1 MICPVSVLVFVQINY
16 LVHWFFCL
24 FFFFVDYPCSG
35 MLGMVSGLIPDSQI
49 TASTQV
55 DRNWIP
61 ENARLITSRSG
72 WALPPTTHPY
82 TNEWLQIDLG
92 EEKKVRGI
100 IVQGGKHRE
109 NKVFMKKFKI
119 GYSNNGSDWKM
130 IMDSSKKKIKVRRIA
145 LHGEELILIFIPLSL
160 ILERHNIR
168 MKLNR
173 RVCRTKILKGCCGS
187 GKMSA
192 GADHRKLTTL
202 AKVLCIQRLVQKITS
217 AKGDAPLQPL
227 GYSRIPCNSNIQHY
241 QKSGVPSAVFCEW
254 AYLRHRITF
263 HLLLFFFFL
272 SS

>member
-1 MICPVSVLVFVQINY
+1 
-16 LVHWFFCL
+16 
-24 FFFFVDYPCSG
+24 

-130 IMDSSKKKIKVRRIA
+130 IMDSSKKKIKVRRIS
-145 LHGEELILIFIPLSL
+145 LHGEELIFIFIPLSL
-160 ILERHNIR
+160 ILGRHNIR

-187 GKMSA
+187 GKVGA
-192 GADHRKLTTL
+192 GADLRKLTTQ
-202 AKVLCIQRLVQKITS
+202 AKV
-217 AKGDAPLQPL
+217 
-227 GYSRIPCNSNIQHY
+227 
-241 QKSGVPSAVFCEW
+241 
-254 AYLRHRITF
+254 
-263 HLLLFFFFL
+263 
-272 SS
+272 

>member
-1 MICPVSVLVFVQINY
+1 
-16 LVHWFFCL
+16 
-24 FFFFVDYPCSG
+24 

-130 IMDSSKKKIKVRRIA
+130 IMDSSKKKIKVRRKE
-145 LHGEELILIFIPLSL
+145 LH
-160 ILERHNIR
+160 
-168 MKLNR
+168 
-173 RVCRTKILKGCCGS
+173 
-187 GKMSA
+187 
-192 GADHRKLTTL
+192 
-202 AKVLCIQRLVQKITS
+202 
-217 AKGDAPLQPL
+217 
-227 GYSRIPCNSNIQHY
+227 
-241 QKSGVPSAVFCEW
+241 
-254 AYLRHRITF
+254 
-263 HLLLFFFFL
+263 
-272 SS
+272 